1 MDEIIRKQVKQ
12 TNVTFLCESQF
23 SPENQ
28 QNINDKIRTQA
39 KIEKKVI
46 ESKTVSYKYN

>member
-12 TNVTFLCESQF
+12 TNVTFLCESQH

-28 QNINDKIRTQA
+28 QNINDIIRTQA

-46 ESKTVSYKYN
+46 ESKTVSCKHN